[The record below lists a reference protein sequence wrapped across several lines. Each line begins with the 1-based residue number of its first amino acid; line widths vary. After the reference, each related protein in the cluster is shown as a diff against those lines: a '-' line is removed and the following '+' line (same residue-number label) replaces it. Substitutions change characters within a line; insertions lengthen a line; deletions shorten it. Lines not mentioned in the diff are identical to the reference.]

1 MYKNKNSDGSLNIS
15 GKRIFH
21 LRKSLVPK
29 TSQKGLADKL
39 QLLGL
44 DVDKNAI
51 QRMESGQR
59 FITDIELKALAQVL
73 NTSADDLLGLTDRS
87 DSHELP

>member
-1 MYKNKNSDGSLNIS
+1 MYKNKNSDGSLNVS

-21 LRKSLVPK
+21 LRKRLVPK

-44 DVDKNAI
+44 DIDKNAI

-59 FITDIELKALAQVL
+59 FVTDIELKALAKVL
-73 NTSADDLLGLTDRS
+73 NTSADYLLGMADES
-87 DSHELP
+87 DSTKS

>member
-1 MYKNKNSDGSLNIS
+1 MYKNKNYDGTLNVS
-15 GKRIFH
+15 GKRIH
-21 LRKSLVPK
+21 ALRKQLSPK

-39 QLLGL
+39 QLEEV

-59 FITDIELKALAQVL
+59 FVTDIELRAIAKVL
-73 NTSADDLLGLTDRS
+73 NTSTDYLLELTDDPSPRK
-87 DSHELP
+87 

>member
-1 MYKNKNSDGSLNIS
+1 MYKNKNSDGSLNVS

-21 LRKSLVPK
+21 LRIRLVPK

-44 DVDKNAI
+44 DIDKNAI

-59 FITDIELKALAQVL
+59 FVTDIELKALAKVL
-73 NTSADDLLGLTDRS
+73 NTSADYLLGMADES
-87 DSHELP
+87 DSTKS